1 MEKSEFRVANKYHYV
16 NTSHTRW
23 ILSHLGRFPY
33 LPLIAV
39 GSEVIASVASGYIQ
53 FLVGDGFDITRSS
66 SIQSSYILNIV
77 MKVIICAVIE
87 GIFTFFKDS
96 SLQIT
101 GETMERNIKEEYFTS
116 LLGKNQTFFA
126 QNSSGDL
133 LAHATNDVMAINTM
147 FSSGILLILEAI
159 LGIVTPIIMI
169 GVLYKELLL
178 VPCIYLV
185 IWIIIVYQYNKKLYD
200 VSGAL
205 NYEYGNMNGIA
216 TETVYNMELVKGF
229 VQEKREFKRFF
240 KQAELYKNLF
250 VKQGKIE
257 GTFMPNLVYTIC
269 LAFGFLHSILLWQAD
284 NITIGQL
291 VTFMGLFATF
301 EVANSLS
308 SYSFVLVQMGMAG
321 AKRILDTMKFETVL
335 DENKEGYKGQMKG
348 DICFDNVS
356 FGFNDTNILENISF
370 NIPNCSLIG
379 IVGKTGSGKTILTQL
394 INRIFDVTT
403 GSVSVDGIDV
413 REWNLEALRNQIAY
427 IEQNVFLFSKSVADN
442 IRFSKPN
449 ATDEEVME
457 AARMAQADEF
467 IQMLP
472 NKYNTVL
479 DENGSNLS
487 GGQKQRIAIARA
499 LLTDAK
505 IIILDA
511 FTSAIDSLTEDKI
524 YNTIQ
529 NICSQRTVIIIT
541 NKISKIE
548 SSEKILV
555 LSHGKLI
562 GQGKHEEL
570 LQTCGEY
577 KKIFYYNKID

>member
-16 NTSHTRW
+16 YTSHPKW
-23 ILSHLGRFPY
+23 IVSHLCKFPY
-33 LPLIAV
+33 LPIIAV
-39 GSEVIASVASGYIQ
+39 GSAVIASVASGYIQ

-66 SIQSSYILNIV
+66 SIHSSYILNIV
-77 MKVIICAVIE
+77 IQVILCAVVE

-101 GETMERNIKEEYFTS
+101 GETLERNIKEEYFTS

-133 LAHATNDVMAINTM
+133 LAHATNDVMSINTM
-147 FSSGILLILEAI
+147 FSPGFLLILEAI
-159 LGIVTPIIMI
+159 LAIFTPIIMI
-169 GVLYKELLL
+169 GILYDELLL
-178 VPCIYLV
+178 VPCIYLL
-185 IWIIIVYQYNKKLYD
+185 IWLITVYRYNKKLYD
-200 VSGAL
+200 VSGEL
-205 NYEYGNMNGIA
+205 NYEYGNMNGIV

-229 VQEKREFKRFF
+229 VQEKRESNRFF
-240 KQAELYKNLF
+240 KQAELYKKLF

-269 LAFGFLHSILLWQAD
+269 LAFGFLHSIFLWRAG

-321 AKRILDTMKFETVL
+321 AKRILDSIKFETVL
-335 DENKEGYKGQMKG
+335 DENKDGYNEEMKG
-348 DICFDNVS
+348 DICFDKVS
-356 FGFNDTNILENISF
+356 FGLDKACILENISF
-370 NIPNCSLIG
+370 NISKCSLIG

-394 INRIFDVTT
+394 INRIFDVTS
-403 GSVSVDGIDV
+403 GRVSVDGIDV
-413 REWNLEALRNQIAY
+413 REWNLENLRSQVAY
-427 IEQNVFLFSKSVADN
+427 IEQNVFLFSKSVTDN
-442 IRFSKPN
+442 IRFSRPS
-449 ATDEEVME
+449 ATDEEVM
-457 AARMAQADEF
+457 AVAKLAQADEF

-472 NKYNTVL
+472 DKYNTIL

-499 LLTDAK
+499 LLTKAK
-505 IIILDA
+505 IIVLDA

-529 NICSQRTVIIIT
+529 DICRQRTVIIIT

-555 LSHGKLI
+555 LSHGKLM
-562 GQGKHEEL
+562 GQGKHKEL
-570 LQTCGEY
+570 LQTCEEY
-577 KKIFYYNKID
+577 KKIFFSNKID